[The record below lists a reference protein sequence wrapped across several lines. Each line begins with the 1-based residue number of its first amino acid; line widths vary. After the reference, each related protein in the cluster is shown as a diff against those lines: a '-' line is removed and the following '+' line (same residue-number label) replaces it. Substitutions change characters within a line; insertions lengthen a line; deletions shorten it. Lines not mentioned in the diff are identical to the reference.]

1 MNVVIESDVCCY
13 FRKALVTMADA
24 SAKPNR
30 LWSVNTVAPTSQ
42 TAPMN

>member
-1 MNVVIESDVCCY
+1 MLSLRVTCAVMY